1 MPLTRDQELGLAAFE
16 KFLFDDVEKDFVLS
30 GFSGCGKTHL
40 TEEMLNS
47 LHNAIK
53 TYQLLDA
60 NRHIEYEV
68 TATTNAAAKVL
79 SNRLK
84 LPVSTIFSA
93 LDITLRECH
102 RTGRE
107 LLNFSKCK
115 HIMDE
120 IIYFVDEA
128 SYLSKEMLIKMR
140 EYRPNAKFV
149 YIGDKFQLAPI
160 GFDEAPAFGMNCPS
174 FHLSKIVRN
183 TGPLQDFVVALKD
196 GVEKHRF
203 FSLQPWHNGSSIN
216 IVGGAEFQ
224 AAIDA
229 EFGRPDFKIN
239 DAKILAYHNTTV
251 RDYAEYVRELQGKPL
266 ELTKDDTVIVN
277 KTYGNLPTD
286 SMATIDDIRRSVNDE
301 YGLETYQLTLKEVGH
316 PVPFTPESDK
326 LNQLLK
332 AYAASASAG
341 DIYWSEY
348 FDLKN
353 YFIDVRDP
361 NACTT
366 HKSQGSTYEK
376 VFIDMHDLNACR
388 SKSMLRRLRYV
399 GGSRASKEVWIY
411 V

>member
-1 MPLTRDQELGLAAFE
+1 MPLTSDQKSGLAAFE
-16 KFLFDDVEKDFVLS
+16 KFLFDDVERDFVLS

-60 NRHIEYEV
+60 NRHIEYMV
-68 TATTNAAAKVL
+68 TATTNAAANVL
-79 SNRLK
+79 SKRLK
-84 LPVSTIFSA
+84 LPVGTIFSA

-115 HIMDE
+115 VIRDE

-128 SYLSKEMLIKMR
+128 SYLSKEMLLKMR

-160 GFDEAPAFGMNCPS
+160 GFDEAPAFGIKCPS
-174 FHLSKIVRN
+174 FHLNKIVRN

-196 GVEKHRF
+196 GVEKSRF
-203 FSLQPWHNGSSIN
+203 FSLHDWHNGSSIN
-216 IVGGAEFQ
+216 IVNGEDFQ

-229 EFGRPDFKIN
+229 EFGRTNFKIN
-239 DAKILAYHNTTV
+239 DAKILAYHNKTV
-251 RDYAEYVRELQGKPL
+251 RAYAEYVRELQGKP
-266 ELTKDDTVIVN
+266 EDFVQGDCVIVN

-286 SMATIDDIRRSVNDE
+286 SLATVKDIRRAREDKYS
-301 YGLETYQLTLKEVGH
+301 LATYQLTLQEIGS
-316 PVPFTPESDK
+316 PVPFTTETGK
-326 LNQLLK
+326 LNALLK
-332 AYAASASAG
+332 SYAASASAG

-353 YFIDVRDP
+353 YFIDIRDP
-361 NACTT
+361 NSCTT
-366 HKSQGSTYEK
+366 HKSQGSTFEK
-376 VFIDMHDLNACR
+376 VFIDMHDLNECR